1 MQVRGGSRML
11 TEYPQWLER
20 WWVDRARRHYGV
32 TRFEDCVQLLEK
44 AVQEVSDSFSADSSG
59 EVLDYQQNPELMLA
73 YGLFYFPQCFTRLQF
88 VLSQIVDQGWN
99 PPTGRPIRILDLG
112 AGTGAAGFAAAALLQ
127 PSQIQGWAFD
137 RSDYALRIHAELSA
151 IAPAQSWQQERTD
164 LRRPQKRRLPKMD
177 LILLSFALNEM
188 PASHEKTLDFWLRWL
203 DPRGALLVL
212 EPFCKE
218 SISRLNDYRDR
229 LVDEM
234 NYRILAPVTPLPNYA
249 RLQKDDCEYV
259 REWTLPQSM
268 LLLNR
273 NLRRSIAA
281 LKFCFLAISTRGPV
295 PLPPGAAHFRLIAPF
310 VQAKGKWLAAGYA
323 SDGVRREYEI
333 LTRDLTPELKRKLH
347 ALKAGDTVRASD
359 VHPAGDSFRFKSEK
373 DHD

>member
-1 MQVRGGSRML
+1 ML
-11 TEYPQWLER
+11 VEYPQWLER
-20 WWVDRARRHYGV
+20 WWVDSACKHYGV
-32 TRFEDCVQLLEK
+32 TRFEDCVDLLEK
-44 AVQEVSDSFSADSSG
+44 AVQKVSDSFSPDGSG
-59 EVLDYQQNPELMLA
+59 EVLDYQENPELMLA

-88 VLSQIVDQGWN
+88 VLSQIVDQGWH
-99 PPTGRPIRILDLG
+99 PPTDRKIRILDLG

-127 PSQIQGWAFD
+127 PSPVQGWAFD
-137 RSDYALRIHAELSA
+137 RSEYGLRIHTELSA

-188 PASHEKTLDFWLRWL
+188 PPASNEKTLDFWLRWL

-212 EPFCKE
+212 EPFSKG

-229 LVDEM
+229 LVDET
-234 NYRILAPVTPLPNYA
+234 NYRILAPGIPLPDYP

-259 REWTLPQSM
+259 REWKLPQSM

-281 LKFCFLAISTRGPV
+281 LKFCFLAISPMGPV
-295 PLPPGAAHFRLIAPF
+295 PLPPGALHFRLIAPF
-310 VQAKGKWLAAGYA
+310 VQGKGKWHAAGSA

-347 ALKAGDTVRASD
+347 ALKAGDLVRASD
-359 VHPAGDSFRFKSEK
+359 VHPAGESFRFKLVNKE
-373 DHD
+373 